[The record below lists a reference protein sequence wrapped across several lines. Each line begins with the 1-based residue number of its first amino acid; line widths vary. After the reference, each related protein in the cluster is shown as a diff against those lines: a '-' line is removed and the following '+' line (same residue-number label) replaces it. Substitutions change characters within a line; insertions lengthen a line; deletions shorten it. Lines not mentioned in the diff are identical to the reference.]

1 MKQKIDLTS
10 SYVRTNGIK
19 LASTIYKIAEDVDF
33 NGQQIQM
40 PADCVLSF
48 EGGSISNG
56 TLTGLNT
63 VINDNRLYGFIKS
76 NMQLAGSFNIEKVI
90 ANWFVE
96 VEDYKMFQRAFDF
109 AYAISEAQKTYFS
122 SSSIF
127 VTCFAMSYIIYT
139 T

>member
-48 EGGSISNG
+48 EGG
-56 TLTGLNT
+56 
-63 VINDNRLYGFIKS
+63 RLV
-76 NMQLAGSFNIEKVI
+76 MVH
-90 ANWFVE
+90 
-96 VEDYKMFQRAFDF
+96 
-109 AYAISEAQKTYFS
+109 
-122 SSSIF
+122 
-127 VTCFAMSYIIYT
+127 
-139 T
+139 

>member
-63 VINDNRLYGFIKS
+63 VINEKNNKNKRRNR
-76 NMQLAGSFNIEKVI
+76 
-90 ANWFVE
+90 
-96 VEDYKMFQRAFDF
+96 R
-109 AYAISEAQKTYFS
+109 KTG
-122 SSSIF
+122 
-127 VTCFAMSYIIYT
+127 
-139 T
+139 